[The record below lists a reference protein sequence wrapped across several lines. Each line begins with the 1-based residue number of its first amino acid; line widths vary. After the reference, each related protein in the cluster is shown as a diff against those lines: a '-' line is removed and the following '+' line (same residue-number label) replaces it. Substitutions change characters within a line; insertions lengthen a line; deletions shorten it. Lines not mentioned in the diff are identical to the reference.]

1 MSQWLPGLCG
11 PCSEVVLPPV
21 CLRLSCLSGSPW
33 YPGDSLPLSDFA
45 KHTTRLP
52 AVLVLLERLCLL
64 CWLKR
69 VNAFAAHMVYETMVL
84 SLCVGHEPFVS
95 Q

>member
-1 MSQWLPGLCG
+1 MSHWLLGLCG
-11 PCSEVVLPPV
+11 PCSEVFLPPV

-33 YPGDSLPLSDFA
+33 HPWDSLSLGDFA
-45 KHTTRLP
+45 KHNKAASGSRVTGETLL
-52 AVLVLLERLCLL
+52 AVLVE
-64 CWLKR
+64 R